1 LSQGHA
7 PEQKPLEVGNH
18 FSLEEEHMQQ
28 RAATFANSD
37 RLNDAAFNHTMCHD
51 SFADS
56 AQTHSQQF
64 HQLPGVDRMDL
75 PNSPVYK
82 R

>member
-37 RLNDAAFNHTMCHD
+37 RLNDAAFNHTMRHD
-51 SFADS
+51 RFADS
-56 AQTHSQQF
+56 AQTHSQQS
-64 HQLPGVDRMDL
+64 HQLPGFDRMDL